1 MTTDA
6 RSSVDVKSAFGVTS
20 RPDRWSTRLAT
31 ASDQNVCS
39 APRAPAVSAS
49 TSSKL
54 GRSLWL
60 SVTSVPPSSSASSN
74 CTVDSTPSTVQANR
88 MVRSST
94 CSTRWCGLAPSG
106 VKRPQNSYLP
116 GRSTSACSASHT
128 RSAAGSVSASYTTFG
143 VAGTTARKRRSGSVI
158 GISLRIA
165 GDGQAKRVALG
176 TAVAGEQVLQ
186 RLLQLVEER
195 LALLRAHPDVPGHT
209 DRRQV
214 GPRAVERGDVGLH
227 VLHQVDEVAQAE
239 LIAGLAQADSAHQAR
254 GQPVRSTRCLVDPLV
269 DPAHPALGHLAHEAR
284 LHQAL
289 HVVVDPLRRLLELD
303 RHLGA
308 RPGLGEP
315 PQHFD
320 ALRLEQGLGLLDPVE
335 VEDVSHSQSRTLR
348 TKTFCQ

>member
-39 APRAPAVSAS
+39 APRAPALSAS
-49 TSSKL
+49 TSAKL

-74 CTVDSTPSTVQANR
+74 CTVDSTPSPVQANR
-88 MVRSST
+88 RERSST
-94 CSTRWCGLAPSG
+94 CSTRWCGWAPSG

-143 VAGTTARKRRSGSVI
+143 GAGTTARKRRSGSVI
-158 GISLRIA
+158 GISLGIA
-165 GDGQAKRVALG
+165 GNGQAERVALG

-186 RLLQLVEER
+186 RPLQLVEEC
-195 LALLRAHPDVPGHT
+195 LALLRAYPDVAGHA
-209 DRRQV
+209 DRGQV
-214 GPRAVERGDVGLH
+214 GPGEVERGDVRLH
-227 VLHQVDEVAQAE
+227 VLHQVQQVAQAE
-239 LIAGLAQADSAHQAR
+239 LVPGLAQPDPADQPR
-254 GQPVRSTRCLVDPLV
+254 GQPVGPAGRLVDPLV
-269 DPAHPALGHLAHEAR
+269 DPTYPALGHLAR
-284 LHQAL
+284 QAGLEQTL
-289 HVVVDPLRRLLELD
+289 HVVVDPLRGLIELD

-308 RPGLGEP
+308 RPGLGEL

-320 ALRLEQGLGLLDPVE
+320 PLRLEQGLSLLDLVE
-335 VEDVSHSQSRTLR
+335 VNDVSHSENQSLR
-348 TKTFCQ
+348 KTK